1 MLCDL
6 NQFQI
11 RPQKSNMNRFTQVS
25 RSRLPQFLMI
35 ILQLFWLIGSLSAS
49 PQYFNGFR
57 GYGGLGGYV
66 APLAPLT
73 VDIGTEVQR
82 LMASPLA
89 SDPRITSQLDP
100 RSPVTAAAYA
110 YVQNL
115 PGNNDICGKVTGEN

>member
-1 MLCDL
+1 M
-6 NQFQI
+6 
-11 RPQKSNMNRFTQVS
+11 
-25 RSRLPQFLMI
+25 
-35 ILQLFWLIGSLSAS
+35 IGSLSAS

-57 GYGGLGGYV
+57 GYGGFGGYGGYV

-100 RSPVTAAAYA
+100 RSPVTAAAFA

-115 PGNNDICGKVTGEN
+115 PGNNDICGKVTWANRSFSKDRNVICPISRLPRSSFV